1 MFLRKRHIA
10 MVIVAFCILFSTGCQ
25 YIYTEGQVPSE
36 RAPLYF
42 YIAVDNSLSYGL
54 PKPGQSISNRQSPQ
68 KVFDDAKGALYRQ
81 LIEQGLFQEG
91 DRIVGISPFTDE
103 RVGAIQNYLPGGPL
117 EILSDNSG
125 SLTRLL
131 LDTFDKLKL
140 RPAQRVD
147 YRTYYRNVLDQART
161 EFENL
166 KATSSQQVCI
176 LLTDERGGEVEG
188 APELEP
194 EKYPSYYVIKLEA
207 KAVGNGTLAI
217 TPNDKLAEF
226 AKQKTNVAGYV
237 AAIREEYKRTTLL
250 SVNQLSWMR
259 VGLVILCVCILA
271 VAWFF
276 IAKSLGRDWLG
287 RGQAPSLSASFHS
300 GKNRIYLD
308 AQRFQLPQG
317 LGKYR
322 LTPGGDIKNLNAR
335 DGWIEA
341 VEPLPPG
348 QYEISIRPDEGEPIQ
363 ASFKVVPALKGTPSL
378 KVSYKA
384 SEHMLF
390 LMPQNFY
397 LPEDKDRYDIDEEG
411 IEIETLNVDGR
422 KIVFNRSLRA
432 GRHTL
437 TIHLDGEELPF
448 VKAPFE
454 ADAPPP
460 SLRYAIAVAEL
471 RNLGN
476 PKVVELTGRE
486 INLLEKGGFK
496 TSLLVWRDDTQ
507 LYIRPS
513 GNVQKEDGTNIFG
526 TLTIAL
532 STVIDEP
539 LFLALQDDRKDIEIT
554 VQQL

>member
-1 MFLRKRHIA
+1 
-10 MVIVAFCILFSTGCQ
+10 
-25 YIYTEGQVPSE
+25 
-36 RAPLYF
+36 
-42 YIAVDNSLSYGL
+42 
-54 PKPGQSISNRQSPQ
+54 
-68 KVFDDAKGALYRQ
+68 
-81 LIEQGLFQEG
+81 
-91 DRIVGISPFTDE
+91 
-103 RVGAIQNYLPGGPL
+103 
-117 EILSDNSG
+117 
-125 SLTRLL
+125 
-131 LDTFDKLKL
+131 
-140 RPAQRVD
+140 
-147 YRTYYRNVLDQART
+147 
-161 EFENL
+161 
-166 KATSSQQVCI
+166 
-176 LLTDERGGEVEG
+176 
-188 APELEP
+188 
-194 EKYPSYYVIKLEA
+194 
-207 KAVGNGTLAI
+207 
-217 TPNDKLAEF
+217 
-226 AKQKTNVAGYV
+226 
-237 AAIREEYKRTTLL
+237 
-250 SVNQLSWMR
+250 
-259 VGLVILCVCILA
+259 
-271 VAWFF
+271 
-276 IAKSLGRDWLG
+276 
-287 RGQAPSLSASFHS
+287 
-300 GKNRIYLD
+300 
-308 AQRFQLPQG
+308 
-317 LGKYR
+317 
-322 LTPGGDIKNLNAR
+322 
-335 DGWIEA
+335 
-341 VEPLPPG
+341 
-348 QYEISIRPDEGEPIQ
+348 
-363 ASFKVVPALKGTPSL
+363 
-378 KVSYKA
+378 
-384 SEHMLF
+384 
-390 LMPQNFY
+390 MPQNFY